1 MELSALDDAAT
12 KLVLLARTPREDTA
26 TVIQGEDVVGAAGK
40 LLDLFEGGNG
50 DGGGLN
56 VVIGIKAQDSVVA
69 LNNPVV
75 H

>member
-1 MELSALDDAAT
+1 VELSALDDAAT
-12 KLVLLARTPREDTA
+12 KLVL
-26 TVIQGEDVVGAAGK
+26 IQGEDVVGAAGK

-50 DGGGLN
+50 DWGGLN